1 MDATAVFQAI
11 LLGLLEGLT
20 EFLPVSST
28 GHLILASELIGF
40 TGEGS
45 VAFKIAIQLGA
56 ILAILVAYRQR
67 FATIAAGLIQ
77 REPGA
82 IAFTRNILLGFLP
95 AMVVGVFAY
104 SAIRK
109 LIESPMT
116 VAVALVLG
124 GIAILL
130 IEKLVPPR
138 IEGSVETMPAKTAAG
153 VGVVQCLAMIP
164 GVSRSGA
171 TIMGGLLMGLDRK
184 TAAEFSFFLAVPTM
198 AAATVYSL
206 YKERHLLNADDL
218 GLIAIGFVVAFLSAL
233 MVVRW
238 LVGFVGRHG
247 FAPFAW
253 YRIVLGSAAMLWLFA
268 R

>member
-1 MDATAVFQAI
+1 MDLTSITQAF

-28 GHLILASELIGF
+28 GHLILASELMGF
-40 TGEGS
+40 NGEGS
-45 VAFKIAIQLGA
+45 IAFKIAIQLGA
-56 ILAILVAYRQR
+56 ILAVLVAYRQR
-67 FATIAAGLIQ
+67 FAGVITGLV
-77 REPGA
+77 RRDPGA

-95 AMVVGVFAY
+95 AMVIGVFAY
-104 SAIRK
+104 SAIRA
-109 LIESPMT
+109 LIESPLT
-116 VAVALVLG
+116 VANALILG

-130 IEKLVPPR
+130 IERMVTPGPAT
-138 IEGSVETMPAKTAAG
+138 SVEAMPARLSAG

-171 TIMGGLLMGLDRK
+171 TIMGGLLMGLDRR

-198 AAATVYSL
+198 AAATAYAL
-206 YKERHLLNADDL
+206 YKERALLNLDDF
-218 GLIAIGFVVAFLSAL
+218 GLIAIGFTVAFVSAL
-233 MVVRW
+233 LVVRW
-238 LVGFVGRHG
+238 LVDFVGRHG

-253 YRIVLGSAAMLWLFA
+253 YRIVLGTVALVWLLA